1 MKLFPFLIFVFIAT
15 SLSFAQ
21 SNYYVDNN
29 LGSDQPGNGIASGS
43 AAWKSIEYA
52 VDNVVNPT
60 TDSIIIHIAAGVY
73 NLSNNPIDINRYF
86 TKLSLLGDSTNNTI
100 IESESDT
107 SLSNSRVIKIHGAN
121 NVSLKYLTIQN
132 GRSSS
137 SGGGIY
143 VDSTGTASIDH
154 CEIIGNIGSANGI
167 GGGIGC
173 QWGNLLIT
181 NSTIRDN
188 TGQSLCY
195 GGGIGIVNG
204 NLSIANSTISNNVSS
219 SGGGIAV
226 IAFMGNTIF
235 NMTNSTVSNNFATVG
250 IGGIRFDKY
259 PKDSTVA
266 DSFYVSAH
274 INSCTVFNNS
284 CTGTIGIGGIGVWN
298 SDKGDSLYIKN
309 SIVSGNIATVDSAH
323 SDLSGSAISEDYN
336 LIQNAYT
343 SSISG
348 IIAHNIYGVSADCSP
363 LAYNNSLNGTMTCA
377 IASNSP
383 AKDVIPASSPNG
395 APLYDQRGAARKGN
409 YDIGAYEYWSD
420 SGALPVELVSFTA
433 ESSNQQVNLSWKTAT
448 EVNNYGF
455 EIERASTSSGA
466 VWKKIGFV
474 KGNGTSTKTNYY
486 SFTDSP
492 QNGKNFNYRLK
503 QIDMTGSYEYSN
515 VINVKIDLPE
525 TFNLSQNYPNPFNP
539 STVIKYSIPASGL
552 INLSV
557 YNSIGQKVAT
567 LVQGFENA
575 GIHSVEFKS
584 AGLSSGI
591 YFYRLQENSSVST
604 KKMILLK

>member
-1 MKLFPFLIFVFIAT
+1 MGKNVMNFFSVLIFVFIAT
-15 SLSFAQ
+15 GLSFAQ

-29 LGSDQPGNGIASGS
+29 LGSDQAGNGIASGS

-52 VDNVVNPT
+52 IDNVVNPT

-132 GRSSS
+132 GRSAT

-143 VDSTGTASIDH
+143 IDSAATVNIDH
-154 CEIIGNIGSANGI
+154 CKIIGNIGSSTGV

-188 TGQSLCY
+188 TGKSLCY
-195 GGGIGIVNG
+195 GGGIGIQNG
-204 NLSIANSTISNNVSS
+204 NLSIINSTISNNVSS

-235 NMTNSTVSNNFATVG
+235 NMTNSTVSNNFSTFG
-250 IGGIRFDKY
+250 IGGIRFDKF

-284 CTGTIGIGGIGVWN
+284 CTGPNGIGGIGVWN
-298 SDKGDSLYIKN
+298 SNKGDSLYIKN

-336 LIQNAYT
+336 LIQNAST

-409 YDIGAYEYWSD
+409 YDIGAYEYS
-420 SGALPVELVSFTA
+420 STFPVTAIQTAQNMNPNSF
-433 ESSNQQVNLSWKTAT
+433 QL
-448 EVNNYGF
+448 F
-455 EIERASTSSGA
+455 
-466 VWKKIGFV
+466 
-474 KGNGTSTKTNYY
+474 
-486 SFTDSP
+486 
-492 QNGKNFNYRLK
+492 
-503 QIDMTGSYEYSN
+503 
-515 VINVKIDLPE
+515 
-525 TFNLSQNYPNPFNP
+525 QNYPNPFNP
-539 STVIKYSIPASGL
+539 STIIHYAIPKSSIVTLKIYDILGREVK
-552 INLSV
+552 NLV
-557 YNSIGQKVAT
+557 DEQ
-567 LVQGFENA
+567 
-575 GIHSVEFKS
+575 KS
-584 AGLSSGI
+584 AGQYNVGFNATNLSSGI
-591 YFYRLQENSSVST
+591 YFYSLRAGSFIKTN
-604 KKMILLK
+604 KMILLK